1 MDDSASLISS
11 ECLELRARV
20 RAAGITQTELAAA
33 LNVSQAQI
41 SRILG
46 GQLVRRSK
54 SLEELSVYVR
64 ILSKN
69 VSADMV
75 RKRPALIYALA
86 ETWDGSVAHER
97 ALVAVIRSLGAFAG
111 LPRSTKPGKKP

>member
-1 MDDSASLISS
+1 
-11 ECLELRARV
+11 V

-33 LNVSQAQI
+33 LDVSQAQI

-46 GQLVRRSK
+46 GHVVRRSK
-54 SLEELSVYVR
+54 LLDELSVYVR
-64 ILSKN
+64 VLSRS

-75 RKRPALIYALA
+75 RNRPSLVDALA

-111 LPRSTKPGKKP
+111 LPNVRKKERT